1 MAFVNLPPNLQD
13 IFNGI
18 YDRLAKLETGPSQ
31 PLYVAESAQATAD
44 SAQGSAAS
52 ASAQATTAL
61 IDAAA
66 AQAAA
71 ATAYAVASTAIQVS
85 ANTIVNASN
94 QLTSINGNGVTIYS
108 GASSSSGARVILN
121 SAGLAA
127 YNSSNTA
134 TLTIDS
140 STGSISMLGSL
151 TAGSNISGATITG
164 GVVQTSTGTTSVAM
178 VGTENGIGFK
188 DSGAYSGW
196 ISSIGTAG
204 IVLNYGASPSAGAY
218 PQSRIT
224 SGAATVTGS
233 AGTGFSANSNG
244 TNGISGATNVFDSI
258 TMRNLMYA
266 QSTCYYAG
274 ASTASG
280 STLVLVSTGSRIG
293 YISSSRT
300 TKKNIEELVPG
311 HYLDVINSLTP
322 VSFDWKEQPED
333 MPYRRNFGLI
343 AEDTALIPEV
353 ESVVNF
359 DAEGN
364 AVTIS
369 YDRLT
374 PFLVMTTKELNAK
387 IQSLE
392 ARISALEN
400 GA

>member
-13 IFNGI
+13 MFNGI
-18 YDRLAKLETGPSQ
+18 YDRLAKLETGPNQ
-31 PLYVAESAQATAD
+31 PLYVAESAQATAA
-44 SAQGSAAS
+44 SAQGSS
-52 ASAQATTAL
+52 ASAQAIAESAK

-71 ATAYAVASTAIQVS
+71 ATAYAVASTAVQVS

-94 QLTSINGNGVTIYS
+94 QITSINGNGISIYTGS
-108 GASSSSGARVILN
+108 ATTGARVVLN

-127 YNSSNTA
+127 YNSSNTP
-134 TLTIDS
+134 TLTIS
-140 STGSISMLGSL
+140 SSDGSISMLGSL
-151 TAGSNISGATITG
+151 TAGSNISGATVTG
-164 GVVQTSTGTTSVAM
+164 GVVQTSAGTTSVAL

-204 IVLNYGASPSAGAY
+204 ICLNYGSTPSAGNY

-224 SGAATVTGS
+224 SGAITVTGS

-244 TNGISGATNVFDSI
+244 TNGLTGVTNVFDAI
-258 TMRNLMYA
+258 TMRNIMYA
-266 QSTCYYAG
+266 QSTINYAG

-311 HYLDVINSLTP
+311 HYLDAVNSLVP

-333 MPYRRNFGLI
+333 MPYRRNYGLI
-343 AEDTALIPEV
+343 AEDTALLPEV

-374 PFLVMTTKELNAK
+374 PFLVMATKELTAK
-387 IQSLE
+387 IASLE
-392 ARISALEN
+392 ERISVLES